1 MTQNIYDN
9 AKFFAEYSALD
20 RSIKGLDGAPEWP
33 RLRSYI
39 PDLQGLDVLDLGCGF
54 GWFARWARSTGAN
67 SVRGIEISKNM
78 ISQARARTNDT
89 KIIYEQA
96 DLDNTKLSEDGS
108 KIYDIVFSSLTL
120 HYLVNLSELIQQ
132 VQTVLKPG
140 GTFIFSIEHPIYT
153 APSKAEFITDVS
165 GREYWPLD
173 SYQKEGLRV
182 TDWLAEGVQKQHRT
196 IASYVNLLL
205 KTGFQIV
212 EFDEWYPTPE
222 EMEKCDYIPEEYIAN
237 KNRKGRRSWI
247 QAYGFFLT
255 EVSPD
260 LQTLQ
265 TYWACSKCDER
276 GKSSLF
282 VATNTTSPIE
292 HLRRSH
298 MITEADGNAYEE
310 DSSRADS
317 QPPSK
322 RRCLELPTA
331 RSNVNKAKELTVG
344 WIVTANLP
352 FTALSNPYLRR
363 MLDLHDASLAKE
375 VPWSR
380 QSVRDTMRKL
390 FEVKKGAISCQLEKA
405 VTKISFSFDMWTSP
419 NRYAFLGLHAHYL
432 DASYQVQSR
441 LLALRRVWG
450 AHSGDNQA
458 TTIYDIFGEYG
469 IRDRIGAVRAFIWGE
484 DPDSFEREAF
494 TEAAFQVEERELRL
508 WRKRGAVGKLHNIVR
523 FVRASPQRREL
534 MKSLACSQRDEDDY
548 HLFEEDRAAID
559 LELMQN
565 NETRWNST
573 FMMIQRAIRKRE
585 QIDHFITDPDT
596 KASEP
601 RQRITMRCPGWAKEG
616 RYGALWQVMVGMGYL
631 LNFFEEQKLI
641 FLPPDGTA
649 DELQIARAS
658 ATTRC
663 SPPRADQGR
672 GREKHLP
679 QHTRGEYTGAFSQ
692 AESLDDD
699 HRRRIQISINNCWSK
714 LDEYYSLLGQS
725 SLYPAA
731 VILHP
736 RWNVSWLEAN
746 WTSHEQLVWLRDA
759 KNSVR
764 EFFEQQYPRKEQY
777 EAARAMTG
785 KAMRQDEPSQFD
797 QWMQSYDQYI
807 MEEEDEIGVYM
818 RQGPVWRENLNPIL
832 WWKEH

>member
-1 MTQNIYDN
+1 MTAQQQSLETLLGISSQR
-9 AKFFAEYSALD
+9 KSLKQQLD
-20 RSIKGLDGAPEWP
+20 AASIKAKS
-33 RLRSYI
+33 R
-39 PDLQGLDVLDLGCGF
+39 
-54 GWFARWARSTGAN
+54 
-67 SVRGIEISKNM
+67 
-78 ISQARARTNDT
+78 RTT
-89 KIIYEQA
+89 LA
-96 DLDNTKLSEDGS
+96 DLPT
-108 KIYDIVFSSLTL
+108 
-120 HYLVNLSELIQQ
+120 
-132 VQTVLKPG
+132 VQIGCKR
-140 GTFIFSIEHPIYT
+140 Y
-153 APSKAEFITDVS
+153 
-165 GREYWPLD
+165 
-173 SYQKEGLRV
+173 
-182 TDWLAEGVQKQHRT
+182 
-196 IASYVNLLL
+196 IA
-205 KTGFQIV
+205 
-212 EFDEWYPTPE
+212 
-222 EMEKCDYIPEEYIAN
+222 EEYIAN
-237 KNRKGRRSWI
+237 KNRKGRWSWI

-260 LQTLQ
+260 LRTLQ

-282 VATNTTSPIE
+282 VATNATSPIE

-298 MITEADGNAYEE
+298 MITEADGNAYE

-322 RRCLELPTA
+322 RRCLEVPTA

-352 FTALSNPYLRR
+352 FTAPSNPYLRR
-363 MLDLHDASLAKE
+363 MLDLHDVSLAKE

-405 VTKISFSFDMWTSP
+405 VTKISFSFDMWTFP

-469 IRDRIGAVRAFIWGE
+469 IRDRIGAGVCDNVSSNDTCLASLYRQLSPAMAEEDIRNNRTRCFGHIVNLAARAFLWGE

-585 QIDHFITDPDT
+585 QIDHFITYLDT
-596 KASEP
+596 KAAEP
-601 RQRITMRCPGWAKEG
+601 RQRVPVQDHLSQQDWLLLAEIQSLLKPLYEITMRCQGWAKEG
-616 RYGALWQVMVGMGYL
+616 RYGALWEVMIGMEYL

-641 FLPPDGTA
+641 FSPPDGTA

-658 ATTRC
+658 ATTSTAFQFIFALLMSILLRLLQDVVLHELTKVADARNTC
-663 SPPRADQGR
+663 HSTLETNIPVHSRKLRALMMTTDDAY
-672 GREKHLP
+672 K
-679 QHTRGEYTGAFSQ
+679 
-692 AESLDDD
+692 SL
-699 HRRRIQISINNCWSK
+699 SITV
-714 LDEYYSLLGQS
+714 GQN
-725 SLYPAA
+725 L
-731 VILHP
+731 
-736 RWNVSWLEAN
+736 
-746 WTSHEQLVWLRDA
+746 TMWLRDA

-764 EFFEQQYPRKEQY
+764 EFFEQQYPRKEQS
-777 EAARAMTG
+777 EAARTMVG

-797 QWMQSYDQYI
+797 QWMQSYDRYM
-807 MEEEDEIGVYM
+807 MEEEDELGVYM
-818 RQGPVWRENLNPIL
+818 RQGPVRRENLNPIL
-832 WWKEH
+832 WWKEHQEEYPRLSKFALDILAIPAMSVDPERTFSVTKLTISSQRHSLSPEIIEEIQCLRNWLGHQAITVGEVVSFGGDLMGWDEGEA

>member
-1 MTQNIYDN
+1 MTAQQQSLETLLGISSQR
-9 AKFFAEYSALD
+9 KSLKQQLD
-20 RSIKGLDGAPEWP
+20 AASIKAESG
-33 RLRSYI
+33 
-39 PDLQGLDVLDLGCGF
+39 
-54 GWFARWARSTGAN
+54 
-67 SVRGIEISKNM
+67 
-78 ISQARARTNDT
+78 RTT
-89 KIIYEQA
+89 LA
-96 DLDNTKLSEDGS
+96 DLPT
-108 KIYDIVFSSLTL
+108 
-120 HYLVNLSELIQQ
+120 
-132 VQTVLKPG
+132 VQIGCK
-140 GTFIFSIEHPIYT
+140 
-153 APSKAEFITDVS
+153 
-165 GREYWPLD
+165 R
-173 SYQKEGLRV
+173 
-182 TDWLAEGVQKQHRT
+182 
-196 IASYVNLLL
+196 
-205 KTGFQIV
+205 
-212 EFDEWYPTPE
+212 
-222 EMEKCDYIPEEYIAN
+222 YIPEEYIAN

-260 LQTLQ
+260 LRTLQ

-298 MITEADGNAYEE
+298 MITEADGNAYE

-352 FTALSNPYLRR
+352 FTAPSNPYLRR

-380 QSVRDTMRKL
+380 QSSQRLALALTCGL
-390 FEVKKGAISCQLEKA
+390 LQTGTL
-405 VTKISFSFDMWTSP
+405 
-419 NRYAFLGLHAHYL
+419 FLGLHAHYL

-469 IRDRIGAVRAFIWGE
+469 IRDRIGAGVCDNVSSNDTCLASLYRQLSPAMAEEDIRNNRTRCFGHIVNLAARAFLWGE

-523 FVRASPQRREL
+523 
-534 MKSLACSQRDEDDY
+534 
-548 HLFEEDRAAID
+548 
-559 LELMQN
+559 
-565 NETRWNST
+565 
-573 FMMIQRAIRKRE
+573 
-585 QIDHFITDPDT
+585 
-596 KASEP
+596 
-601 RQRITMRCPGWAKEG
+601 
-616 RYGALWQVMVGMGYL
+616 
-631 LNFFEEQKLI
+631 
-641 FLPPDGTA
+641 
-649 DELQIARAS
+649 
-658 ATTRC
+658 
-663 SPPRADQGR
+663 
-672 GREKHLP
+672 
-679 QHTRGEYTGAFSQ
+679 
-692 AESLDDD
+692 
-699 HRRRIQISINNCWSK
+699 
-714 LDEYYSLLGQS
+714 LLGQS
-725 SLYPAA
+725 PLYPAA

-764 EFFEQQYPRKEQY
+764 EFFEQQYPRKEQS
-777 EAARAMTG
+777 EAARTMIG

-797 QWMQSYDQYI
+797 QWMQSYDRYM
-807 MEEEDEIGVYM
+807 MEEEDELGVYM
-818 RQGPVWRENLNPIL
+818 RQGPVRRENLNPIL
-832 WWKEH
+832 WWKEHQEEYPRLSKFALDILAIPAMSVDPERTFSVTKLTISSQRHSLSPEIIEEIQCLRNWLGHQAITVGEVVSFGGDLMGWDGGEA